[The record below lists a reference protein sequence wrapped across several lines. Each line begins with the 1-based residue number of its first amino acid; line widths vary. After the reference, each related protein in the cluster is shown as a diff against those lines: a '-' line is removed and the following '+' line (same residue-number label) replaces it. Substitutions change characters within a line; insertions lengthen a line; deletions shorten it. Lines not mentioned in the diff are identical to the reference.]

1 MFFSLNWFIC
11 LFCDKL
17 DSKISFP
24 ILDQIMI
31 RGSEVLHNL
40 GLSILY
46 LMQEHIFHMK
56 DFRKWLSKN

>member
-17 DSKISFP
+17 DSKISLP

-46 LMQEHIFHMK
+46 LMQEHILHMK
-56 DFRKWLSKN
+56 DFRKSLSKN